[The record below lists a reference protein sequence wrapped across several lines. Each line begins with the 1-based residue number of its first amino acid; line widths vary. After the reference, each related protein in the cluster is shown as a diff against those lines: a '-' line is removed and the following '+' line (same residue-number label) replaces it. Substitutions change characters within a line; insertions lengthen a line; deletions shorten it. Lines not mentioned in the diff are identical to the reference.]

1 MAHRQGHRAGW
12 KTAREPPSQ
21 GRTQSGVVAGPLLI
35 RGPIK
40 YMHNFMLGCV
50 HYFSVVQPISGFL
63 QRLKEMED
71 FSKKAKNLS
80 IKRATKW
87 GLGRTGFAS
96 ACPDLCFQRW
106 KCHLHTTQAWTF
118 TLSKIELNILSLPPL
133 FPCSGKGIIF
143 PATLDFFSLLPHPN
157 FMKCISNVYLKST
170 PHLCPSATLAGALA
184 SFLLFASTLPL
195 SSPLSR

>member
-80 IKRATKW
+80 IKKGYEMR
-87 GLGRTGFAS
+87 LGKNW
-96 ACPDLCFQRW
+96 LCF
-106 KCHLHTTQAWTF
+106 
-118 TLSKIELNILSLPPL
+118 SLPR
-133 FPCSGKGIIF
+133 
-143 PATLDFFSLLPHPN
+143 SLLPALE
-157 FMKCISNVYLKST
+157 MS
-170 PHLCPSATLAGALA
+170 PSYHT
-184 SFLLFASTLPL
+184 SMDIHIIQN
-195 SSPLSR
+195 